1 MASTPQGF
9 FYLISLEDNMS
20 SSSARDR
27 ANRNNPY
34 WQTFTELIDDRIE
47 DGHYSA
53 EYRYEYNPNED
64 EKTQMRV
71 AAEAICNYHKYS
83 DVQFDIDSYYDDD
96 DDEIFIVSFSWDE
109 FQYT

>member
-1 MASTPQGF
+1 MASTFQGF
-9 FYLISLEDNMS
+9 FYLISLGATMS

-53 EYRYEYNPNED
+53 EYRYEHNPEEE
-64 EKTQMRV
+64 EKTRMRV
-71 AAEAICNYHKYS
+71 AAEAICNHHKYS
-83 DVQFDIDSYYDDD
+83 DVQFDIDSCYDDD

>member
-1 MASTPQGF
+1 
-9 FYLISLEDNMS
+9 MS

-34 WQTFTELIDDRIE
+34 WQTFRELIDDRIE
-47 DGHYSA
+47 GGYYSA
-53 EYRYEYNPNED
+53 EYRYEYNPEEE

-71 AAEAICNYHKYS
+71 AAEAICNYRGYS
-83 DVQFDIDSYYDDD
+83 DVQFDIDSEYDDD

-109 FQYT
+109 FVYT